1 MLSTYFL
8 VSHGSRD
15 PRSRRQLQLLA
26 KILYRKIITELSRS
40 NNLDI
45 WQCPQLIGT
54 GVLELGPKCL
64 HEQIEDFWKY
74 TRSLNINQL
83 KIIPLFLLPGVHV
96 TEDIPAQIELFEE
109 KLKGASLD
117 MIVGQEKTYN
127 RSEDYLQ
134 RNTSVQINLCPYVGV
149 HRDMTNLL
157 GKKIIPVDADAWII
171 VSHGS
176 RRPGSN
182 EVVEKIA
189 LSLASSCDVF
199 VCTAYWSVPP
209 DLKSRVEMLVAQGY
223 GKIGIL
229 PYFLFKGGM
238 TDAIA
243 DRVNEFALVY
253 PTVKFHLTEPIG
265 ATEELAKLVMN
276 LVGFGKVDGE
286 E

>member
-15 PRSRRQLQLLA
+15 PRSRLELQSLA
-26 KILYRKIITELSRS
+26 KILSKKILTGYSRS
-40 NNLDI
+40 NNLDLL
-45 WQCPQLIGT
+45 QCPQIIST

-83 KIIPLFLLPGVHV
+83 EIIPLFLLPGVHV
-96 TEDIPAQIELFEE
+96 KEDIPTEIEIFQQ
-109 KLKGASLD
+109 KLKAASPD
-117 MIVGQEKTYN
+117 MIFDQEESFDRAEAN
-127 RSEDYLQ
+127 LQ
-134 RNTSVQINLCPYVGV
+134 RNTPIKINLCPYIGV
-149 HRDMTNLL
+149 HRDMTSLL
-157 GKKIIPVDADAWII
+157 GRKITPVKADAWVI

-199 VCTAYWSVPP
+199 VCDAYWSVPP
-209 DLKSRVEMLVAQGY
+209 DLNSRVEMLVEQGY

-229 PYFLFKGGM
+229 PYFLFKGSI

-243 DRVNEFALVY
+243 DRVNELAKVY
-253 PTVKFHLTEPIG
+253 PTVKFHLAEPLG
-265 ATEELAKLVMN
+265 ATEELAKLVMD
-276 LVGFGKVDGE
+276 LVGLDQVDGYV
-286 E
+286 